1 MKNCFNDKTN
11 LNILKFADEMST
23 NANEITKFR
32 EQ

>member
-11 LNILKFADEMST
+11 LNILKFSDEMST
-23 NANEITKFR
+23 IANEITKFR